1 MKYKSNHNV
10 VYSCKY
16 HVVWCP
22 KYRRKVL
29 VNGVDVR
36 LKELISAICKEI
48 SVDVIEMEIMP
59 DHVHLLLEVDPQF
72 GIEDLQVKNMM
83 KNHKL
88 AKAISDVSWAEFFRM
103 LEYKAVLYGTDVIQ
117 VPPFY
122 PSSQTCSVCGE
133 KNTETKNLAVRNWI
147 CKKCGAHHDRDVNAA
162 KNILAKAKEI
172 QAA

>member
-1 MKYKSNHNV
+1 MRENQT
-10 VYSCKY
+10 
-16 HVVWCP
+16 
-22 KYRRKVL
+22 
-29 VNGVDVR
+29 
-36 LKELISAICKEI
+36 I
-48 SVDVIEMEIMP
+48 
-59 DHVHLLLEVDPQF
+59 

-117 VPPFY
+117 VPTFY

-133 KNTETKNLAVRNWI
+133 RNTETKNLAVRDWI